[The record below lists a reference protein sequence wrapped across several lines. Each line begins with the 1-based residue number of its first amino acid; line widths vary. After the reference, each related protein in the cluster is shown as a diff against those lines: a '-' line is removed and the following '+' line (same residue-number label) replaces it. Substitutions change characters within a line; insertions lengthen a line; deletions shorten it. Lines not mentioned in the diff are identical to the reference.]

1 MGLHAK
7 HAVNPSL
14 AKIDRIVP
22 LRIAIGG
29 RLCHKACKIPAA
41 TGATAA

>member
-7 HAVNPSL
+7 QPVTMK
-14 AKIDRIVP
+14 AKYIGIVP
-22 LRIAIGG
+22 LRIAIDQ
-29 RLCHKACKIPAA
+29 RLCHKADDISAA